1 MTSSSVLS
9 DTQAREIA
17 ARLGAAGVGRPN
29 CTNDEILALGA
40 DGSIGATLYGAAKH
54 GPPPERIHDWL
65 SRGLR
70 DLLAYV
76 AFHGERGPVD
86 GWSARGV
93 S

>member
-29 CTNDEILALGA
+29 CTNGDLMELAASGA
-40 DGSIGATLYGAAKH
+40 IGATLYRAAKH
-54 GPPPERIHDWL
+54 GPPPERIHDWV
-65 SRGLR
+65 SQGLR

-86 GWSARGV
+86 GWGRS
-93 S
+93 